1 MIEGR
6 WQRFDPTAAVAPSR
20 IEIGLGGALPSS
32 EMVPLLARLDMTWL
46 KSAQLAWDA
55 FNHDWAR
62 NVVGFNRDRQ
72 RSLWHDWKLDQ
83 FAPWQIVVL
92 IALLVFAWGAMVVG
106 WLMWKRRHQERA
118 LVLWDDLNRRL
129 ARAGLP
135 RHAYEGPLA
144 YATRAAQRWP
154 QFSIAFAAIGES
166 FATLRYGALPV
177 AREREALVATL
188 ERAIEVLPA
197 PAALRT
203 APP

>member
-1 MIEGR
+1 
-6 WQRFDPTAAVAPSR
+6 
-20 IEIGLGGALPSS
+20 LGGALPASDR
-32 EMVPLLARLDMTWL
+32 VPFFARLDETWL
-46 KSAQLAWDA
+46 KSVQLAWDA

-72 RSLWHDWKLDQ
+72 RSLWRDWKLDQ
-83 FAPWQIVVL
+83 FAPWQIVTL
-92 IALLVFAWGAMVVG
+92 IAVAVFAWGAVVVG

-135 RHAYEGPLA
+135 RHGYEGPLA

-154 QFSIAFAAIGES
+154 QFAIAFTAIGES
-166 FATLRYGALPV
+166 FAALRYGALPV

-197 PAALRT
+197 PAELRT
-203 APP
+203 SA